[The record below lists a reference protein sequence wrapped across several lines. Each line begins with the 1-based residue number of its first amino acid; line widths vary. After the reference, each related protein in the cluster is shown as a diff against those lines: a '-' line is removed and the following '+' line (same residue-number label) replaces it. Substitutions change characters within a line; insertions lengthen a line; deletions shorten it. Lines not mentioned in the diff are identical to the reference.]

1 MHHPHLLTYTITYVP
16 LTPSP
21 PPLPER
27 PQMTDA
33 DKDKLRRF
41 LHMDLVAQYVNARL
55 HIDDEA
61 PPDTATHQNT
71 VKLLKLTGTPIH
83 SI

>member
-1 MHHPHLLTYTITYVP
+1 
-16 LTPSP
+16 
-21 PPLPER
+21 
-27 PQMTDA
+27 MTDA

-61 PPDTATHQNT
+61 APDTATHHNT
-71 VKLLKLTGTPIH
+71 VTLLKLTGTPVSLPILYINGNDSCH
-83 SI
+83 LDACVPYSSNQMRS

>member
-1 MHHPHLLTYTITYVP
+1 
-16 LTPSP
+16 
-21 PPLPER
+21 
-27 PQMTDA
+27 MTDA

-61 PPDTATHQNT
+61 PPDTATHHNT
-71 VKLLKLTGTPIH
+71 VTLLKLTGTHIH
-83 SI
+83 IIESE